1 MNDAAMAMT
10 VLRAGA
16 ATVMNDNGSRSV
28 NIENQRYKD
37 FDKLIA
43 ESFERDRM
51 LESINRSVMKEINR
65 TERKTL
71 LHCVLKLVGMAFGI
85 PLVGISGVS
94 AIISGMEKAGSDI
107 VLAALVL
114 SLIVFALS
122 ALMMLMKFSSESFVI
137 ISRAACHK
145 DELKNINN

>member
-1 MNDAAMAMT
+1 MND
-10 VLRAGA
+10 
-16 ATVMNDNGSRSV
+16 
-28 NIENQRYKD
+28 KD

-43 ESFERDRM
+43 ESFERDRV

-85 PLVGISGVS
+85 PLVGISGAS
-94 AIISGMEKAGSDI
+94 AIISSGMEKAGSDI

>member
-1 MNDAAMAMT
+1 MND
-10 VLRAGA
+10 
-16 ATVMNDNGSRSV
+16 
-28 NIENQRYKD
+28 KD

-43 ESFERDRM
+43 ESFERDRV

-122 ALMMLMKFSSESFVI
+122 ALMMLMKFFFSESFVI

>member
-1 MNDAAMAMT
+1 MNDK
-10 VLRAGA
+10 G
-16 ATVMNDNGSRSV
+16 
-28 NIENQRYKD
+28 

-43 ESFERDRM
+43 ESFERDRV

>member
-16 ATVMNDNGSRSV
+16 ATVMNDNGSRNV
-28 NIENQRYKD
+28 NVENQRYKD

>member
-1 MNDAAMAMT
+1 MND
-10 VLRAGA
+10 
-16 ATVMNDNGSRSV
+16 
-28 NIENQRYKD
+28 KD

-122 ALMMLMKFSSESFVI
+122 VMMLMKFSSESFVI

>member
-1 MNDAAMAMT
+1 MND
-10 VLRAGA
+10 
-16 ATVMNDNGSRSV
+16 
-28 NIENQRYKD
+28 KD

-85 PLVGISGVS
+85 PLVGISRVGHCACGS
-94 AIISGMEKAGSDI
+94 RTFSDCFRAFGFNDAYEIFFRKFCNNFQGGMS
-107 VLAALVL
+107 
-114 SLIVFALS
+114 
-122 ALMMLMKFSSESFVI
+122 
-137 ISRAACHK
+137 
-145 DELKNINN
+145 

>member
-1 MNDAAMAMT
+1 MND
-10 VLRAGA
+10 
-16 ATVMNDNGSRSV
+16 
-28 NIENQRYKD
+28 KD

-114 SLIVFALS
+114 SLIVFRAFGFND
-122 ALMMLMKFSSESFVI
+122 AYEIFFRKF
-137 ISRAACHK
+137 C
-145 DELKNINN
+145 NNFQGGMS

>member
-43 ESFERDRM
+43 ESFERNRM

>member
-1 MNDAAMAMT
+1 MND
-10 VLRAGA
+10 
-16 ATVMNDNGSRSV
+16 
-28 NIENQRYKD
+28 KD

-43 ESFERDRM
+43 ESFERNRV

-71 LHCVLKLVGMAFGI
+71 LHRVLKLVGMAFGI

-107 VLAALVL
+107 VFAALVL

>member
-1 MNDAAMAMT
+1 MND
-10 VLRAGA
+10 
-16 ATVMNDNGSRSV
+16 
-28 NIENQRYKD
+28 KD

-43 ESFERDRM
+43 ESFERDRI

-71 LHCVLKLVGMAFGI
+71 LHRVLKLVGMAFGI

-94 AIISGMEKAGSDI
+94 AIISSMEKAGSDI

-137 ISRAACHK
+137 ISRTACHK

>member
-1 MNDAAMAMT
+1 MND
-10 VLRAGA
+10 
-16 ATVMNDNGSRSV
+16 
-28 NIENQRYKD
+28 KD

-65 TERKTL
+65 TERKTH